1 MKKLFLLLIALL
13 LTSTALAQELQLTLP
28 RTTYSQGET
37 IQLAIST
44 NETLV
49 SPLSVQGIKV
59 TDERDAKIVVGV
71 GFVKINP
78 QNYYI
83 YFEIPN
89 QLKNG
94 TYTIHVL
101 NALYKKADGT
111 NARTSNRINFNIQQ
125 HDPALSIRPAI
136 LTRTIQPL
144 EQPGFQITLTNKGT
158 SPIDAQFSTDSDFIR
173 LQQSTLR
180 LIPDQ
185 AAQLTVNTNVVN
197 KKEPTFSGNVL
208 IKYNGNEYSVPVL
221 LKRFEAPETEQPVI
235 KKAGEEQALVPV
247 IEENVT
253 GSLQFLIGFT
263 TVNQTLKQE
272 QTLEGNFPL
281 KNQGEST
288 LHDLTFKVSPALAP
302 YVNLSIL
309 SLSTLDPGQVVTIEL
324 TLNPEKN
331 LKKDVKGDLLI
342 ATKEGAAVALPIELH
357 SEIVKEEAVEEF
369 EQEDII
375 DVPKEE
381 SSSRKWIV
389 FGIIGLLFVIALV
402 FLLKKKK
409 EEPRLRF

>member
-1 MKKLFLLLIALL
+1 MKKLILILIALL
-13 LTSTALAQELQLTLP
+13 LTSTVFAQELQLTLP

-37 IQLAIST
+37 VQLAIST

-59 TDERDAKIVVGV
+59 TDERDAKIVVGI

-89 QLKNG
+89 QLNTG

-101 NALYKKADGT
+101 NALYRKADGT

-136 LTRTIQPL
+136 FTRSIQPL
-144 EQPGFQITLTNKGT
+144 EQPGFQITLTNKA
-158 SPIDAQFSTDSDFIR
+158 SIPLDVQFSTDADFI
-173 LQQSTLR
+173 LLPVQKATLPSQQATT
-180 LIPDQ
+180 
-185 AAQLTVNTNVVN
+185 LTVNTKVAGR
-197 KKEPTFSGNVL
+197 KEHTFSGNVL
-208 IKYNGNEYSVPVL
+208 IKYEGGEYSVPVL
-221 LKRFEAPETEQPVI
+221 LKRFEAPETEQPLI
-235 KKAGEEQALVPV
+235 KEPTTEQPLVPI
-247 IEENVT
+247 IEEDYKD
-253 GSLQFLIGFT
+253 SLQFLIGFK
-263 TVNQTLKQE
+263 TVNQSLKQE

-288 LHDLTFKVSPALAP
+288 LHDLTFKVSPQLAP
-302 YVNLSIL
+302 YVNLSII
-309 SLSTLDPGQVVTIEL
+309 SLSKLDPGQVITVEL

-331 LKKDVKGDLLI
+331 LNKDVKGDLLI
-342 ATKEGAAVALPIELH
+342 MSKEGAAVALPIELH
-357 SEIVKEEAVEEF
+357 SEHVEEEVEEDI

-375 DVPKEE
+375 EVPEE
-381 SSSRKWIV
+381 ENSSRKWIV
-389 FGIIGLLFVIALV
+389 FGVIGLLFVIALV

-409 EEPRLRF
+409 DEPRLRF